1 MVQITARLESRQI
14 ILTGFMG
21 TGKTEVGKL
30 LAAKLKRR
38 FVDTDQ
44 LVKTATG
51 LSVPLI
57 FEKYGEGFFR
67 ERESKVVKS
76 LDRYPPGSLVVA
88 TGGGVVLRENNRAML
103 KKVGLIV
110 LLRASAEEI
119 CRRISGTGHRPLLNG
134 PEPEQK
140 VKKML
145 EEREPYYRNCDF
157 EIDTTAKTPRQ
168 VASEILSC
176 LNNR

>member
-1 MVQITARLESRQI
+1 LDLRHV

-21 TGKTEVGKL
+21 TGKTAVGKL

-44 LVKTATG
+44 LVEKATG

-57 FEKYGEGFFR
+57 FEKYGEVFFR
-67 ERESKVVKS
+67 ERESKAVLS
-76 LDRYPPGSLVVA
+76 LERYSPGSLVVA
-88 TGGGVVLRENNRAML
+88 TGGGVVLRENNRAVL

-110 LLRASAEEI
+110 LLRASPEEI
-119 CRRISGTGHRPLLNG
+119 CRRISDTGDRPLLNG

-145 EEREPYYRNCDF
+145 EEREPYYRHCDF
-157 EIDTTAKTPRQ
+157 EIDTTAKTSRQ
-168 VASEILSC
+168 VASEIRSC
-176 LNNR
+176 FNNR